1 MKQVT
6 GWWFGREDRKLG
18 YDDDREIV
26 IGKTHIVVGEII
38 PCKRGLHLSKRL
50 LDALNYAPGPVI
62 YKVRGSGIIVPHGD
76 PVDKYACFER
86 TYLAGGVDISETLRA
101 FARSCALEVVHLW
114 NAPEIVI
121 EYLKTGDRKL
131 RAEAQ
136 AADWAAQD
144 AAWAADWVVW
154 TANWAAWTAA
164 QAADWAADWAARAA
178 QDVRA
183 VQEKQ
188 NKQLTI
194 MVNDILRG

>member
-6 GWWFGREDRKLG
+6 GWWFGREDRKFG
-18 YDDDREIV
+18 YDDREIV

-50 LDALNYAPGPVI
+50 LDALNHAPGPVI

-76 PVDKYACFER
+76 PVDKYACSER

-101 FARSCALEVVHLW
+101 FACSCALEVVHLW

-136 AADWAAQD
+136 EAAQD
-144 AAWAADWVVW
+144 DRHAV
-154 TANWAAWTAA
+154 
-164 QAADWAADWAARAA
+164 WAAR
-178 QDVRA
+178 
-183 VQEKQ
+183 EKQ
-188 NKQLTI
+188 NKQLTK
-194 MVNDILRG
+194 MVNDILRR